1 MPKVIVYLRD
11 RELEALHQLAQR
23 EYRAPKAQAALIIR
37 TELERTGMLTPAHQ
51 NELVAN
57 PLTAALSEQIPQGST
72 S

>member
-11 RELEALHQLAQR
+11 RELEALHQLARR

-37 TELERTGMLTPAHQ
+37 TELERTGMLTPTLQ
-51 NELVAN
+51 DELN
-57 PLTAALSEQIPQGST
+57 PNSLTAALPQQITQGST